1 MGARSLDLGSSK
13 QGKRSLSP
21 RGTLKDEEKEG
32 TACWSVRLDRVF
44 PLQGLSPCL
53 NGREGRLSDVRVS
66 LEAECLAHRAFPHRS
81 SSIRP

>member
-53 NGREGRLSDVRVS
+53 NGREGRTVRCSS
-66 LEAECLAHRAFPHRS
+66 LPGSRMPGTSGFPA
-81 SSIRP
+81 PF